1 MLTSLALM
9 SLYKAPHIPLRD
21 ISQQYFG
28 LSPDE
33 AAKRAARHALPVP
46 TFRLTDSQKAP
57 LMVSCE
63 ELGNWIDRRAAEGRS
78 AWERCQV
85 S

>member
-9 SLYKAPHIPLRD
+9 SLYKAPSVPLRE
-21 ISQQYFG
+21 ISERYLG
-28 LSPDE
+28 IAYEE
-33 AAKRAARHALPVP
+33 ACKRAAKQALPFP
-46 TFRLTDSQKAP
+46 TFRLVDSQKAP

-63 ELGNWIDRRAAEGRS
+63 DLGNWIDQRRDAANE
-78 AWERCQV
+78 AWQRVQV